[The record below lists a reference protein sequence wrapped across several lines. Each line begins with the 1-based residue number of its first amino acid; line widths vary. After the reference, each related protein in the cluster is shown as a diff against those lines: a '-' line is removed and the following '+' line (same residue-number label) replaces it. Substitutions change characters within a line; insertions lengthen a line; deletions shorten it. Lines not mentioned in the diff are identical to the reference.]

1 MPSAPR
7 SPSRVASS
15 ATRARPRRL
24 HRTAQR
30 ARLLEVLRASEQ
42 HPTAA
47 QLHRALH
54 GEFPRLSLGTVY
66 RNLDVLV
73 DQGEIDVVPA
83 PSGVLRYDG
92 NRAPHHHF
100 SCEACGGILDIELP
114 APRRLAARLAR
125 ERALRVRKI
134 RIEFIGLCSACSDR
148 ADDVKTTKGDRQ
160 R

>member
-1 MPSAPR
+1 
-7 SPSRVASS
+7 
-15 ATRARPRRL
+15 
-24 HRTAQR
+24 
-30 ARLLEVLRASEQ
+30 VLRASEE

-47 QLHRALH
+47 QLHRALLRD
-54 GEFPRLSLGTVY
+54 FPRLSLATVY

-114 APRRLAARLAR
+114 APRRLAARLQR

-134 RIEFIGLCSACSDR
+134 RIEFIGLCSTCSDR
-148 ADDVKTTKGDRQ
+148 ANDGKTTRGDLDR
-160 R
+160 

>member
-1 MPSAPR
+1 MPR
-7 SPSRVASS
+7 TERTPSS
-15 ATRARPRRL
+15 ARPRRL
-24 HRTAQR
+24 NRTAQR
-30 ARLLEVLRASEQ
+30 ERLLEVLRASQE

-47 QLHRALH
+47 QLHRALLA
-54 GEFPRLSLGTVY
+54 EFPRLSLGTVY

-114 APRRLAARLAR
+114 APRRLAARIAR
-125 ERALRVRKI
+125 ERALRVRKV

-148 ADDVKTTKGDRQ
+148 ADAGKITKGDLDR
-160 R
+160 

>member
-1 MPSAPR
+1 MPTPTR
-7 SPSRVASS
+7 SASS
-15 ATRARPRRL
+15 AARPRRL

-30 ARLLEVLRASEQ
+30 ARLLEVLRASEA

-47 QLHRALH
+47 QLHRQLLA
-54 GEFPRLSLGTVY
+54 EFPRLSLGTVY

-100 SCEACGGILDIELP
+100 SCEACGGILDSELP
-114 APRRLAARLAR
+114 APRRLAARLQR
-125 ERALRVRKI
+125 ERRLHVRKV

-148 ADDVKTTKGDRQ
+148 ADDGKTTKGDLDR
-160 R
+160 